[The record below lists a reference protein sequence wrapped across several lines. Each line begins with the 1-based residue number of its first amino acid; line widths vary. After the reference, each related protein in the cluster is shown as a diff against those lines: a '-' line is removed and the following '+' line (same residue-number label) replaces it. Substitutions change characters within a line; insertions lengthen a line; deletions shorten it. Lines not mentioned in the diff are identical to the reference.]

1 MLGVSAILL
10 VAALYAL
17 NRIIGDLSVDDVFAS
32 LAGTEG
38 WRVPAAI
45 VLTIASYAA
54 LVLYDVLALRQL
66 DRKLPAS
73 EIVSTSFTAF
83 SIGYNLGLVFVSAGA
98 LRLRPYTAAGLS
110 TLEVAGVMA
119 FGTLTF
125 ILGAW
130 TILTFA
136 LLFEPAASASVLR
149 LPIASAQP
157 IGAILLLGLSAYLLI
172 SAGGPRVLTLFGK
185 SWRLPG
191 LRMTLAQIGVA
202 VVDLFLAAAA
212 LLVLLPAVH
221 VSLLAFVGL
230 YVVAI
235 TAGLGSSV
243 PGGIGVFETILIIL
257 IPELPPNALVGP
269 LLLYRIV
276 YFVLPFA
283 VALAWL
289 GAREIR
295 SGRGWLPGTLATLRW
310 WVEWLGPQ
318 LLAAAVFMVG
328 TILLLSG
335 ATPGLDRRMAT
346 LADAIPE
353 PVLELSHLAGST
365 IGLGL
370 LIVARGLYRRVD
382 AAWWVTLV
390 LCAGGI
396 VAELLKGIDYE
407 EATLLL
413 LIMIALW
420 GSRRRFTRRAPL
432 FERRFSTL
440 WFIGIAFVLGLAI
453 WLGLAAYRDV
463 PYEHD
468 LWWEFAFES
477 DAPRW
482 LRASLV
488 TVLIVAGLSLWQ
500 LAGRSSRLAAT
511 QPAAEDLERAAAC
524 IASSRDTVSNLALLG
539 DKQLL
544 FSKPGD
550 AFIMFQ
556 RSGRSFVALGDPVG
570 NPERHAALAWR
581 FRELCDLNDA
591 LPVFYEVSSEKLPLY
606 LDLGLALIKLGEEA
620 RVNLA
625 TFTLEG
631 PQRAELRTANRK
643 GQREGLEFAVAAP
656 EEVVALMPQ
665 LQEVSD
671 QWLSAKATAE
681 KGFSVG
687 SFDPDYIRRFPCA
700 IVRRGGEI
708 VAFANLWHASDKS
721 ELTVDLMRY
730 SFKAPKG
737 VMDYLFVE
745 IILYGKKEGYAWFNL
760 GMAPLSGLER
770 HPLAPFW
777 HKLGLLVHRYGEPF
791 YNFEGLRKYKEKFN
805 PVWRPRYLVS
815 PGGLALP
822 RVLLDVS
829 SLIAGGV
836 KGVVWK

>member
-1 MLGVSAILL
+1 MIGVSVVLL
-10 VAALYAL
+10 IAALYAL
-17 NRIIGDLSVDDVFAS
+17 DRMLGELSVDDIFGS
-32 LAGTEG
+32 LQGTSG
-38 WRVPAAI
+38 WRVLAAI
-45 VLTIASYAA
+45 VATIASYAV

-66 DRKLPAS
+66 DRKLPAA
-73 EIVSTSFTAF
+73 EIISTSFTAF
-83 SIGYNLGLVFVSAGA
+83 SIGYNLGLVVVSAGA

-125 ILGAW
+125 LLGAW
-130 TILTFA
+130 VIVTFA
-136 LLFEPAASASVLR
+136 LLLEPAASASILH
-149 LPIASAQP
+149 LPVSSARP
-157 IGAILLLGLSAYLLI
+157 IGAILFAGFSIYLLI
-172 SAGGPRVLTLFGK
+172 SAGGPREIALFGK
-185 SWRLPG
+185 TWRLPG
-191 LRMTLAQIGVA
+191 LRMTIAQIGVA

-212 LLVLLPAVH
+212 LLVLLPSAH

-235 TAGLGSSV
+235 GAGLGSSV
-243 PGGIGVFETILIIL
+243 PGGLGVFETILIVL
-257 IPELPPNALVGP
+257 IPELPPSALVGP
-269 LLLYRIV
+269 LLLYRLI
-276 YFVLPFA
+276 YFVLPFG

-289 GAREIR
+289 GAREVR

-318 LLAAAVFMVG
+318 MLAAAVFMVG

-335 ATPGLDRRMAT
+335 ATPGMDQRMAF
-346 LADAIPE
+346 LADMIPE

-432 FERRFSTL
+432 FERRFSTG
-440 WFIGIAFVLGLAI
+440 WFIGVAMVLGAAI
-453 WLGLAAYRDV
+453 WLGLAAYREV
-463 PYEHD
+463 PYAHD

-488 TVLIVAGLSLWQ
+488 TVMIASGFALWQ
-500 LAGRSSRLAAT
+500 LAGRGSRLAAI
-511 QPAAEDLERAAAC
+511 QPTGNDLERAVTC
-524 IASSRDTVSNLALLG
+524 IASNRDTVANLALLG
-539 DKQLL
+539 DKQML
-544 FSKPGD
+544 FSKSGD

-570 NPERHAALAWR
+570 NPERHAGLAWR
-581 FRELCDLNDA
+581 FRELCDQNDA

-606 LDLGLALIKLGEEA
+606 LDIGLALIKLGEEA

-643 GQREGLEFAVAAP
+643 GQREGLEFSVASPA
-656 EEVVALMPQ
+656 EVVTLMPQ

-671 QWLSAKATAE
+671 QWLSAKSTAE

-687 SFDPDYIRRFPCA
+687 SFDPDYIRHFPCA
-700 IVRRGGEI
+700 IVRRAGEI
-708 VAFANLWHASDKS
+708 VAFANLWQAADKS

-745 IILYGKKEGYAWFNL
+745 IILFGKGEGYAWFNL

-805 PVWRPRYLVS
+805 PVWRPRYLAS
-815 PGGLALP
+815 PGGLSLP